1 MKDMKIL
8 DVVKYLD
15 QLIPAGYQES
25 YDNCGLQVGDT
36 SAEVTGV
43 LISLDLTEAVVD
55 EAVETRSN
63 LIVTHHPF
71 IFTGLKR
78 IDADS
83 PAGRVIYKLIRN
95 GIAVYSAHTSLD
107 KLSDGVSA
115 QLAKRL
121 GLNNLRILAPDSDS
135 LKQLVVYCPK
145 EQSQQLKDA
154 LYAAGAGNIGNYRH
168 CSYSVEGTGT
178 FEPLQGAN
186 PFIGKVGN
194 DTATAEERIE
204 MVYPK
209 AFEGRIVAS
218 LLANH
223 PYETPAYSLI
233 PLSNANP
240 DVGLGMIGEFQ
251 EGIDIETFIKKVKQT
266 VGIPVVR
273 HSELCRKT
281 VRTVALCG
289 GAGAEFIGT
298 AMAQN
303 ADIYLTGDLKYHDFQ
318 KAAGR
323 IVVADIGHYESEQFA
338 KEFFYDKLSEKF
350 RIFAI
355 RIAKTETNFV
365 GYM

>member
-1 MKDMKIL
+1 MKIMKIL
-8 DVVKYLD
+8 DVIKYLD

-36 SAEVTGV
+36 SAEITGA

-71 IFTGLKR
+71 IFGGLKH

-83 PAGRVIYKLIRN
+83 PAGRIIYKLIRN

-107 KLSDGVSA
+107 KLSNGVSA

-121 GLNNLRILAPDSDS
+121 GLCNLRILAPDSDS

-168 CSYSVEGTGT
+168 CSYSVNGTGT

-186 PFIGKVGN
+186 PFVG
-194 DTATAEERIE
+194 TVGSETYTSEERIE

-209 AFEGRIVAS
+209 AFENKIVSA
-218 LLANH
+218 LKANH

-240 DVGLGMIGEFQ
+240 DVGLGIVGELP
-251 EGIDIETFIKKVKQT
+251 EDVEIETFIETVKQT

-273 HSELCRKT
+273 HSELCRKK

-298 AMAQN
+298 AVAQN
-303 ADIYLTGDLKYHDFQ
+303 ADIYLTSDIKYHDFQ
-318 KAAGR
+318 KATGH
-323 IVVADIGHYESEQFA
+323 IVLADIGHYESEQFA